1 MKNKMKK
8 AMPMCPYTTFAARL
22 LLASI
27 FVNGLIGKLMN
38 PSGTIAFMESKGF
51 FFTEFFFLMAIIIL
65 AAGSLSLI
73 LGYKTCIGSALL
85 AFYTLLTVL
94 IFHFSLSDINLFKN
108 LAIIGGLLVMMQMH
122 PGKIA
127 LEK

>member
-1 MKNKMKK
+1 MKK
-8 AMPMCPYTTFAARL
+8 AQPMCPYTTFVARL

-38 PSGTIAFMESKGF
+38 PSGTIAFMNSNGF
-51 FFTEFFFLMAIIIL
+51 FFTEFFYVGALVML
-65 AAGSLSLI
+65 AVGSLSLI
-73 LGYKTCIGSALL
+73 LGYKTCIGSAIL
-85 AFYTLLTVL
+85 ALYTLLTIL
-94 IFHFSLSDINLFKN
+94 IFHFSLADMNLFKN